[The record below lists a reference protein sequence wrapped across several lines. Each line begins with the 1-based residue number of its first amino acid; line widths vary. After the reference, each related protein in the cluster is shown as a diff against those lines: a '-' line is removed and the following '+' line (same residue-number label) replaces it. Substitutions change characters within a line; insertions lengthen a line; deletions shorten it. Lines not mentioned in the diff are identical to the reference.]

1 MQGHRNVYNLGG
13 GLMCWDFSEP
23 LIEIGLIYQPKISGG
38 PVPMS
43 HFLPAALALEKAK
56 ADSNR
61 AIRKEFSTLHPI
73 NDAGK

>member
-1 MQGHRNVYNLGG
+1 
-13 GLMCWDFSEP
+13 MCWGFYDP
-23 LIEIGLIYQPKISGG
+23 LIEIGLMYQSKIGGG

-43 HFLPAALALEKAK
+43 HFLPAALALGKAK

-73 NDAGK
+73 NDV

>member
-1 MQGHRNVYNLGG
+1 MPSPVEPY
-13 GLMCWDFSEP
+13 FSDP
-23 LIEIGLIYQPKISGG
+23 LIEMGLKLLSKSHEG

-43 HFLPAALALEKAK
+43 QFLPAALALEKAK

-73 NDAGK
+73 NDV